1 MGLTGPGQLNTWR
14 SLGGDFNAADITA
27 ESGLTGGLDTDQMI
41 VADGNSETT
50 TLTGSALFPLVSPGI
65 VIVPPTITGD
75 FTNDLPAYFQTSVP
89 SVPASTPTVATA
101 NNLPYTI
108 RIEPVNMPGLPELQ
122 SPVTA
127 QDQTD
132 GPYQGY
138 WLLFGGRTN
147 GLHTFNPSNNFPP
160 EDQNQI
166 IYVVNPATGQ
176 VWSRDWSDTDVGMN
190 MLLAPLYST
199 NQQSVQEGDKLY
211 TIGGYGAEDLGDDT
225 FANYTTYNTL
235 TALSVHG
242 LIDAV
247 VNGGDVATLS
257 QIQQIQDQRFK
268 VTGGE
273 LEKLHGLSFLALG
286 HDFEGQYNPGS
297 SSGFSQTYTNA
308 IHSFQI
314 VYDGETPF
322 SLHVENFQTQ
332 IDQTNFRRR
341 DYTLAN
347 VTLPNGDPALEIFG
361 GVFTPGPFTLPSSNS
376 GFRNPILITGVGETE
391 VLPFQQSFSQ
401 YTSPQIGLFS

>member
-1 MGLTGPGQLNTWR
+1 M
-14 SLGGDFNAADITA
+14 
-27 ESGLTGGLDTDQMI
+27 
-41 VADGNSETT
+41 
-50 TLTGSALFPLVSPGI
+50 
-65 VIVPPTITGD
+65 
-75 FTNDLPAYFQTSVP
+75 
-89 SVPASTPTVATA
+89 
-101 NNLPYTI
+101 
-108 RIEPVNMPGLPELQ
+108 
-122 SPVTA
+122 
-127 QDQTD
+127 
-132 GPYQGY
+132 
-138 WLLFGGRTN
+138 
-147 GLHTFNPSNNFPP
+147 
-160 EDQNQI
+160 
-166 IYVVNPATGQ
+166 
-176 VWSRDWSDTDVGMN
+176 
-190 MLLAPLYST
+190 
-199 NQQSVQEGDKLY
+199 
-211 TIGGYGAEDLGDDT
+211 
-225 FANYTTYNTL
+225 
-235 TALSVHG
+235 HG